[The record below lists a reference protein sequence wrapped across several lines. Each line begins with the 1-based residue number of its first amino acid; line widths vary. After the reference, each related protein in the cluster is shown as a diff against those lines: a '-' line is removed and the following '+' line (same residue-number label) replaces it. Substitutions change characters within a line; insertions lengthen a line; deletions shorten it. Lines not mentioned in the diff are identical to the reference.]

1 MTPRNRDKSEPL
13 SFAERISKL
22 NMKRQHLIRPIQ
34 ERPRDFVLLSIRD
47 VASRLKTDPA
57 TILRIVRSLG
67 FGSYREFKAY
77 LHQLSIASA
86 TSLDGMKAADGKGS
100 SLEMHGAHALEQ
112 DFRNLH
118 ALRNT
123 LEMRDVI
130 RLVHRIHRAKRVLLL
145 GGDLAIALIEFLEYK
160 LALLGFPVLSAKTP
174 GKTAN
179 IVRSMGKGDLVIAF
193 SFRRGLRQTV
203 EGLKHARA
211 NGAYCVGVTDS
222 VISPVT
228 RFSDEYFMVPIE
240 GPFSSSYTAP
250 MSFLNILLTLCAHYR
265 RDRTMRI
272 LKQADHEQRT
282 GYRWYPA

>member
-1 MTPRNRDKSEPL
+1 MTPKNPGKNEPV
-13 SFAERISKL
+13 SFAERINKL
-22 NMKRQHLIRPIQ
+22 NLKRRHLIRPIQ

-57 TILRIVRSLG
+57 TVLRIVRSLG
-67 FGSYREFKAY
+67 FESYREFKAY
-77 LHQLSIASA
+77 LHQLSTASA
-86 TSLDGMKAADGKGS
+86 TSLDGMRAADGKGS
-100 SLEMHGAHALEQ
+100 SLEMQGTHALEQ
-112 DFRNLH
+112 DLRNLH

-123 LEMRDVI
+123 LEMQDLI
-130 RLVHRIHRAKRVLLL
+130 RLVQRIHRAKRVLLI
-145 GGDLAIALIEFLEYK
+145 GGDLAIALIEYLEYK
-160 LALLGFPVLSAKTP
+160 LALLGFPVLSARTP

-179 IVRSMGKGDLVIAF
+179 IVRSMGKGDLVMAF

-203 EGLKHARA
+203 EGLKQARA

-240 GPFSSSYTAP
+240 GPLSSSYTAP

-265 RDRTMRI
+265 RARTLHI
-272 LKQADHEQRT
+272 LKQVDHEQRT
-282 GYRWYPA
+282 GYCWYPA